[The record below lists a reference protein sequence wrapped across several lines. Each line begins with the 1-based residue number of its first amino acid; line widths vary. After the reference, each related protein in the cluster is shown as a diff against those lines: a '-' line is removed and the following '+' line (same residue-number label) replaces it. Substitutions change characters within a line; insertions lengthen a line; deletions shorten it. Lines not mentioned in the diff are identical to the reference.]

1 MTFKALLGTAFVSVV
16 ISLTAATGAFLYW
29 KSTSP
34 FLADNQTQFNEMVA
48 KSIKLNRASQ
58 YAAEVT
64 KKLAK
69 YENLAVSDAPEGRR
83 IYGKLDARF
92 TLVEFSDFECP
103 YCKRFHETPKKIVD
117 QAPEHVKWEWR
128 HMPLDFH
135 NPAATR
141 EAVMTECA
149 AEQRGAAG
157 FWVAAEEMFNK
168 TRGNGQGIADVDE
181 FAAGIGLDT
190 DQFQDCLK
198 SGRYDKRIQ
207 ADMKLAEKYKVTG
220 TPATLIVDGLTGEE
234 KLVSGALPIQK
245 LIATI
250 SGMIDAH
257 EKRTTPPAEGA
268 ANGSSEEGRESSA
281 AITAQA
287 ADVEAGLPPTNSQ

>member
-1 MTFKALLGTAFVSVV
+1 MTFKALLGTACVSVV
-16 ISLTAATGAFLYW
+16 ISLSTAACAFLYW
-29 KSTSP
+29 KSTAP
-34 FLADNQTQFNEMVA
+34 FIANNQTQFNEMVA
-48 KSIKLNRASQ
+48 KSIKLNRADQ
-58 YAAEVT
+58 FAAEVN

-69 YENLAVSDAPEGRR
+69 YEDLAVNDAPEGRR

-92 TLVEFSDFECP
+92 TLMEFSDFECP
-103 YCKRFHETPKKIVD
+103 YCKRYHETPKKLVD
-117 QAPEHVKWEWR
+117 QAPDHVKWEWR

-168 TRGNGQGIADVDE
+168 TRGNGQGIPDVDE

-190 DQFQDCLK
+190 DKFQDCLK
-198 SGRYDKRIQ
+198 SGRYDQRIQ

-220 TPATLIVDGLTGEE
+220 TPATLIIDSLTGEE

-257 EKRTTPPAEGA
+257 EQRKSQPVEGSA
-268 ANGSSEEGRESSA
+268 DAQPEAGSASA
-281 AITAQA
+281 SAQA
-287 ADVEAGLPPTNSQ
+287 ATVEAGLPSANGQ

>member
-1 MTFKALLGTAFVSVV
+1 MTFKVLLGTAFVSVV

-69 YENLAVSDAPEGRR
+69 YEDLAVSDAPEGRR

-268 ANGSSEEGRESSA
+268 ANGSSEAGRESSA
-281 AITAQA
+281 AISAQA
-287 ADVEAGLPPTNSQ
+287 TAGEVGLPPTNSQ

>member
-1 MTFKALLGTAFVSVV
+1 MTFKALFGTACVSVV
-16 ISLTAATGAFLYW
+16 ISLSAAAGAFYYW
-29 KSTSP
+29 KSTQP
-34 FLADNQTQFNEMVA
+34 FIADNQAQFNVMVA
-48 KSIKLNRASQ
+48 KSIKLNRAEQ
-58 YAAEVT
+58 YAAEVN

-69 YENLAVSDAPEGRR
+69 YEDLAVNDAPDGRR
-83 IYGKLDARF
+83 IYGKLEARF

-103 YCKRFHETPKKIVD
+103 YCKRYHETPKKLVD
-117 QAPEHVKWEWR
+117 QAPDHVKWEWR

-190 DQFQDCLK
+190 DKFQDCLK
-198 SGRYDKRIQ
+198 SGRYDQRIQ

-220 TPATLIVDGLTGEE
+220 TPATLIVDSLTGEE

-250 SGMIDAH
+250 SGMIEAH
-257 EKRTTPPAEGA
+257 EQRNAKPAVGA
-268 ANGSSEEGRESSA
+268 ADSS
-281 AITAQA
+281 T
-287 ADVEAGLPPTNSQ
+287 EAGSASDVAPDSAVGAKLPSGQDQ